1 VKKSLSLN
9 DPEYPVT
16 VPSNIGGIRLATRG
30 SQLGNF
36 PPNFSKRFFVV
47 RYNNKLQPFFPLPK
61 ISANCALGDIIGY
74 LRVKV
79 TL

>member
-30 SQLGNF
+30 GQLGNF

-47 RYNNKLQPFFPLPK
+47 RYNN
-61 ISANCALGDIIGY
+61 
-74 LRVKV
+74 
-79 TL
+79 